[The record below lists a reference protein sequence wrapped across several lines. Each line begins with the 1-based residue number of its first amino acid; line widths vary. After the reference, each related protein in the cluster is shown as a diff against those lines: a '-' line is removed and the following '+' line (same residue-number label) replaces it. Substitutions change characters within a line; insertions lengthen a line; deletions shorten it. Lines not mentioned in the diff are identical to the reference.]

1 MMANVSKET
10 AFQAYSVVVDDLQ
23 GGVDDAPKWELF
35 HEDNLPGDWPEELG
49 IHLRRG
55 TADVE
60 VRITPYSDCLSL
72 ELLDSEGTPYE
83 MEVSLMV
90 VEPDGVKLDIR
101 NRDARVSISGGTSC
115 SACNK

>member
-23 GGVDDAPKWELF
+23 SGVDDAPKWELF

-49 IHLRRG
+49 IRLRRG

-60 VRITPYSDCLSL
+60 VRITPYPDRLSI
-72 ELLDSEGTPYE
+72 EFLDPEGTPYE
-83 MEVSLMV
+83 TEVSLTV
-90 VEPDGVKLDIR
+90 VEPDGVRVELE
-101 NRDARVSISGGTSC
+101 NRDARVSVSGGESC
-115 SACNK
+115 SACSK